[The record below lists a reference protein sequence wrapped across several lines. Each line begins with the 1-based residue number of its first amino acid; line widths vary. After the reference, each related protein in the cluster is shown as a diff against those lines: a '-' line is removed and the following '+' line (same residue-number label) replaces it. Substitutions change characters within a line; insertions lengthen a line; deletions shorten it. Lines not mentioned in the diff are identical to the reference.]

1 MRNVKTRIAMLALG
15 SLVLLNACNAQD
27 DKKSADAVLVTV
39 NGTDIRQS
47 QLDVMMRQGLSQG
60 APDSPEMRKAILDEL
75 VSRELARQEAVK
87 KGLEK
92 NPEVKQQIA
101 QASSE
106 ILVRA
111 LVQDFI
117 KNNNPTDD
125 QLKAAYDKLKA
136 QMGDKQYNARHI
148 LVKTEKEAKSIIAQ
162 LNKGAKFEKLASK
175 SQDPGSAARGGE
187 LGFNPPTAFVPPFA
201 KALTSLKKGET
212 TKTPVQ
218 TQYGW
223 HVIQLIDVKPTPPFE
238 EVKKNLVPSVQQE
251 QLRKFIDDLRT
262 KAKIEYRV
270 AQTPATAPSPHGAPA
285 APAANGKK

>member
-27 DKKSADAVLVTV
+27 DKKSADAVIVTV

-47 QLDVMMRQGLSQG
+47 QLDNMMRQGLSQG
-60 APDSPEMRKAILDEL
+60 APDSPEMRKAIMDEL
-75 VSRELARQEAVK
+75 ISRELARQEAVK

-92 NPEVKQQIA
+92 NPEVKQQVE

-136 QMGDKQYNARHI
+136 QIRH
-148 LVKTEKEAKSIIAQ
+148 
-162 LNKGAKFEKLASK
+162 
-175 SQDPGSAARGGE
+175 
-187 LGFNPPTAFVPPFA
+187 
-201 KALTSLKKGET
+201 
-212 TKTPVQ
+212 
-218 TQYGW
+218 
-223 HVIQLIDVKPTPPFE
+223 KP
-238 EVKKNLVPSVQQE
+238 
-251 QLRKFIDDLRT
+251 
-262 KAKIEYRV
+262 
-270 AQTPATAPSPHGAPA
+270 
-285 APAANGKK
+285 